1 MWHTWQ
7 SQFKGKAIEKIMNA
21 MLNQIPRIQRTLGA
35 ILATFVFLSIVAFPA
50 LAQSPGSSGTNSDA
64 WEVTAAPYVM
74 LPWMNGNVAIGGS
87 QNEVNVGP
95 GDILSNLQFAAMG
108 YFEARKG
115 KWGAGVDAVYM
126 ALGSNIDRPSANI
139 DLNQHAYSFIGLRQL
154 HEKVDLVFGM
164 RWNRI
169 SGKIDFKGPI
179 LQGTFEET
187 KNWVNPI
194 VGVKLKQPL
203 GSRYHFAFEGD
214 IGGFGAGSDFA
225 WNLFP
230 TFGVDINKRF
240 AIEAGY
246 RVLSENFDTDSG
258 DRYFKYDVVTQAMVL
273 GMTLKF

>member
-1 MWHTWQ
+1 
-7 SQFKGKAIEKIMNA
+7 
-21 MLNQIPRIQRTLGA
+21 MLNTILNRNSRIQPTVRA
-35 ILATFVFLSIVAFPA
+35 ALATLVLLAVATSPA
-50 LAQSPGSSGTNSDA
+50 LAQSQSSGGKSPDDWKFTL
-64 WEVTAAPYVM
+64 APYLM
-74 LPWMNGNVAIGGS
+74 LPWMNGTTAVRG
-87 QNEVNVGP
+87 QEVEVDVGP
-95 GDILSNLQFAAMG
+95 SQIFENLQFGAMG

-115 KWGAGVDAVYM
+115 RWAVGVDAVYM
-126 ALGSNIDRPSANI
+126 ALGTNIDQPSANI

-194 VGVKLKQPL
+194 VGVKLKQPV
-203 GSRYHFAFEGD
+203 GSRCHFAFEGD

-230 TFGVDINKRF
+230 TFGVDVNKHF
-240 AIEAGY
+240 AINAGY

>member
-1 MWHTWQ
+1 
-7 SQFKGKAIEKIMNA
+7 
-21 MLNQIPRIQRTLGA
+21 
-35 ILATFVFLSIVAFPA
+35 
-50 LAQSPGSSGTNSDA
+50 
-64 WEVTAAPYVM
+64 
-74 LPWMNGNVAIGGS
+74 MNGNVAIGGS

-95 GDILSNLQFAAMG
+95 GDILRNLQFAAMG
-108 YFEARKG
+108 YFEVRKG

-126 ALGSNIDRPSANI
+126 ALGSNIDQPSANI
-139 DLNQHAYSFIGLRQL
+139 DLNQHAYSFIGLRRL
-154 HEKVDLVFGM
+154 NEKVDLVFGM

-169 SGKIDFKGPI
+169 SGKLDFKGPI

-230 TFGVDINKRF
+230 TFGIDIKKNF